1 MYKIPIICNII
12 SCVVAVIE
20 YTERMKKKE
29 TSATF
34 KFEFVFFLQLEKF
47 ISEILK

>member
-1 MYKIPIICNII
+1 
-12 SCVVAVIE
+12 V
-20 YTERMKKKE
+20 KKKE

-34 KFEFVFFLQLEKF
+34 KFEFVFFFLQLEKF